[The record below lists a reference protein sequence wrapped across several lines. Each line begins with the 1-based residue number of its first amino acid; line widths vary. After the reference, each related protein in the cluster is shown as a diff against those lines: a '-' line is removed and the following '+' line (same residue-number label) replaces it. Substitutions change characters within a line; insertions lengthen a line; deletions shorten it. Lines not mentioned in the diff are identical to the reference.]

1 MSVSG
6 GSVPV
11 SVSENWM
18 GELEGGGRD
27 GVPCSHLQTIVSS
40 EYSASAH
47 ALFGVLQAASQ
58 RSEFREVLGD
68 LFVASFGGA
77 QNELMETFDK
87 MVQRAVAQL
96 QYEDSLQVCMS
107 ACCACRLVPL

>member
-18 GELEGGGRD
+18 GKVEGEGTECH
-27 GVPCSHLQTIVSS
+27 VHTLQTFVSS

-96 QYEDSLQVCMS
+96 QHEYSLQVCMS
-107 ACCACRLVPL
+107 ACSACRLVPL